1 MWGINLE
8 KIRFGKTDL
17 KVSRI
22 GLGTLAFGH
31 KFKGIQDKDQIHNC
45 INFALDNGINL
56 IDTAEEYAG
65 GIAEQH
71 IGDVIKER
79 GDREDIVLV
88 TKVSK
93 LNLSYK
99 NVLKSAKRSL
109 KHLQFDHI
117 DVYLIHWPDTY
128 SPLSETMKAMD
139 ELLEEGLVR
148 YIGVSNFPNTLLQ
161 EANNY
166 LQNGSIVVNELEYNL
181 INRSI
186 EKEILPFLRQQNIPA
201 LTYKPLYS
209 GYLTTNFDENYVF
222 PDNDYRKQWELYRH
236 KENFEITRELFKTLR
251 EIAKNHEVTPAEV
264 ATNWLL
270 KDTDIIPIIG
280 SAKISHIESS
290 IHATQ
295 WRLSNDEISQL
306 NAVSDNLELN
316 FDWLDRVR

>member
-1 MWGINLE
+1 ME
-8 KIRFGKTDL
+8 KIALGKTDL

-31 KFKGIQDKDQIHNC
+31 KFKGIQDKEQIHNC

-65 GIAEQH
+65 GISEEH
-71 IGDVIKER
+71 IGDVIKKR
-79 GDREDIVLV
+79 GDREDIVV
-88 TKVSK
+88 VSKVSK
-93 LNLSYK
+93 INLSYK

-109 KHLQFDHI
+109 KHLKFDYI
-117 DVYLIHWPDTY
+117 DVYLVHWPDTY

-139 ELLEEGLVR
+139 ELLEEGIIR
-148 YIGVSNFPNTLLQ
+148 YVGVSNFPNALLQ
-161 EANNY
+161 EAEDH
-166 LQNGSIVVNELEYNL
+166 LQNGSIVVNELAYNL

-201 LTYKPLYS
+201 LTYSPLHS

-222 PDNDYRKQWELYRH
+222 PDNDYRKHWELYRH
-236 KENFEITRELFKTLR
+236 KENFEITRELFKTLK

-270 KDTDIIPIIG
+270 KDADIIPIIG
-280 SAKISHIESS
+280 SAKISHIDSY

-295 WRLSNDEISQL
+295 WRLSSDEISQL

-316 FDWLDRVR
+316 LEWFDRVR